1 MIVSAKQ
8 SIKIQEMVEFEDLN
22 KTYISMSLTVRLL
35 KVYFEEIIKLFIIW
49 QSK

>member
-1 MIVSAKQ
+1 MIVPAKQ
-8 SIKIQEMVEFEDLN
+8 SIKIQEIVEFKDLN